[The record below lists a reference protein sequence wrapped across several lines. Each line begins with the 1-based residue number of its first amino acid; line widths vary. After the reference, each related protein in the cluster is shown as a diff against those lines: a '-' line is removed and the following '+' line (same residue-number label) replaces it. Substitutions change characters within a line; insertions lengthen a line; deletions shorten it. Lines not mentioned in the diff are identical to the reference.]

1 MWWAGSSRADVYIG
15 SRMVAWCL
23 GDGEAG
29 SCPTNDY
36 GAGVDAATA
45 ALPAGRR
52 LRIHVWLSA
61 RLAPPFVLQP
71 TVGVRNWNEQVR
83 IAEAEAPG
91 LTGLDEACHVWL
103 EAQGEGH
110 PLVGAAVP
118 QELLQRLHQSFG
130 AARGWVLVS
139 VRPWWSDV
147 LRQAADQ
154 QTVDVLRVDEP
165 DAMTLL
171 GGTGAAV
178 GTASAYWPTPAPEQA
193 ASMVERFLINA
204 GLPRTHALQAAWRD
218 SRAENPAQ
226 GGFPASWSMLS

>member
-15 SRMVAWCL
+15 SRMVAWRL
-23 GDGEAG
+23 DDGEAG
-29 SCPTNDY
+29 SCPTDDY
-36 GAGVDAATA
+36 QAGTDAAAA
-45 ALPAGRR
+45 ALPAGKR

-71 TVGVRNWNEQVR
+71 TAGVRNWNEQVR
-83 IAEAEAPG
+83 IAQAEAPG
-91 LTGLDEACHVWL
+91 LTGLDDACHAWL

-118 QELLQRLHQSFG
+118 QELLQRLRQSFG
-130 AARGWVLVS
+130 APRGRVLAS

-154 QTVDVLRVDEP
+154 QTVDVLRVDEQ

-171 GGTGAAV
+171 GGHGAVVSA
-178 GTASAYWPTPAPEQA
+178 ASAYWPAPGPEQA
-193 ASMVERFLINA
+193 VSMVERFLINA
-204 GLPRTHALQAAWRD
+204 GLPRTHALQAAWSDARV
-218 SRAENPAQ
+218 ENQAQ
-226 GGFPASWSMLS
+226 SGFAASWSMLS